1 MDTGNYMANQMDNL
15 ISAALQEREE
25 FEDKLWSEIATY
37 IKECGYTWQV
47 RDIVDEYCEKY
58 TKGFY
63 TSFSAKQVI
72 KHFEERLKKLYQ

>member
-1 MDTGNYMANQMDNL
+1 MDTGSYMANQIDNL
-15 ISAALQEREE
+15 ISAGLHQRDE
-25 FEDKLWSEIATY
+25 FEDLLWNDMATY
-37 IKECGYTWQV
+37 IKECGYTWKVQ
-47 RDIVDEYCEKY
+47 DIIDEYREKY